1 MSRSSVWLPD
11 GTKRLWPPHDDH
23 GALQDALDEKKR
35 AARAE
40 AAAKGRATGSGS
52 AAGVWQA
59 RTTTKWSFKP
69 AVSKRAYTPPPPP
82 PPLKRPTAK
91 GPEPTPAHELHE
103 LSTRLLSEADEIL
116 STSAP
121 EPLLVQLGSKCDSA
135 DAIKKVV
142 KEWDNKGKGEMLKG
156 ALRNN
161 LRNIGLTASGAEA
174 DAIFDSWDEV
184 RASALTQCLGA
195 LDRARATSTLHSS
208 TLERCLPRLFT
219 PCPAHARR
227 LRALRR
233 AMRSLHAFHAFHAPR
248 ALQPLSP
255 LSPAL
260 APSLSLATPSRRPP
274 AFAMVAPPLIARPAL
289 VIWNTPSV

>member
-1 MSRSSVWLPD
+1 MHIPPSQKRESSEIDIGTKEDGESFFLWNVSERISERASPTPKIPTTPTSGRASRPPVAPRGMSRSSVWLPD

-219 PCPAHARR
+219 PCPAHA
-227 LRALRR
+227 
-233 AMRSLHAFHAFHAPR
+233 H
-248 ALQPLSP
+248 
-255 LSPAL
+255 
-260 APSLSLATPSRRPP
+260 
-274 AFAMVAPPLIARPAL
+274 
-289 VIWNTPSV
+289 